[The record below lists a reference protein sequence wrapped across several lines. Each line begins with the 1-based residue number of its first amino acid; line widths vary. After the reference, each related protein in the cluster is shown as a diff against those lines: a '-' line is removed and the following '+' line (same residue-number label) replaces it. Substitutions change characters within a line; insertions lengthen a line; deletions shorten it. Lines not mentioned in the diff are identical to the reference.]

1 MADLMRLSGVDDVNV
16 GLRETAG
23 LKDREAMNEELRDRD
38 SVHEVSR
45 RRMASSYMHRLVSSD
60 RDSSSTSGGPIAGA
74 SVGHRRAGRNF
85 VFNAI
90 AVLSFFSVIAV
101 VVVALS
107 KTGSD
112 PAAGQSALNSPIA
125 LPSSFTLGIA
135 DTSLGRIVVDSDGF
149 TLYLFKKDSSTSSAC
164 NSVCTI
170 VWQPLRANGEIR
182 LGPGLAADVG
192 SVQRSN
198 GDMQVTYGGH
208 PLYLYAGD
216 DQPGDV
222 NGEGINA
229 YGALWYA
236 VSPSGTNIPTPKCGP
251 FCGYGYA
258 ASVSTGPY
266 RLRYST

>member
-1 MADLMRLSGVDDVNV
+1 
-16 GLRETAG
+16 
-23 LKDREAMNEELRDRD
+23 
-38 SVHEVSR
+38 
-45 RRMASSYMHRLVSSD
+45 
-60 RDSSSTSGGPIAGA
+60 
-74 SVGHRRAGRNF
+74 

-112 PAAGQSALNSPIA
+112 PAAGQSAPNAPIA

-149 TLYLFKKDSSTSSAC
+149 TLYLFKKDSSTSGAC

-170 VWQPLRANGEIR
+170 AWQPLSANGEMR
-182 LGPGLAADVG
+182 LGPGLAGDVG

-216 DQPGDV
+216 GQPGDV

-258 ASVSTGPY
+258 TAPRETVRLDRFPMSYPTDLPQVTSTLDQIGHVAPQKPA
-266 RLRYST
+266 RTAMDDTRVKALTLMTGGRIPPLP